1 MQVSQIQR
9 LLPFYNFKNVSI
21 IFANQKI
28 STPVAQV
35 KSIYKEKYFSVNVF
49 WGLNI
54 KKKKKSL
61 RTPVFDP
68 WFNLYYFVILWAPSW
83 EMKHLTKCHLSLLLF
98 YCFDPFQ
105 PESGYNIWS
114 KIVRRQLIP
123 SWCCMKPV
131 ERGMETLSQIFWRTW
146 RTWNEHLPHL
156 KITQKELNWG
166 YWI

>member
-54 KKKKKSL
+54 KKKKKKS
-61 RTPVFDP
+61 
-68 WFNLYYFVILWAPSW
+68 
-83 EMKHLTKCHLSLLLF
+83 
-98 YCFDPFQ
+98 
-105 PESGYNIWS
+105 
-114 KIVRRQLIP
+114 
-123 SWCCMKPV
+123 
-131 ERGMETLSQIFWRTW
+131 
-146 RTWNEHLPHL
+146 
-156 KITQKELNWG
+156 
-166 YWI
+166 